1 MKRFFLIPLISFLF
15 FSVLTAEPSLEGFL
29 QNDLE
34 LKNLAL
40 EVKKSVLANKNLSIE
55 NGVDITL
62 STGTANFRF
71 DGDDSS
77 VSFNPSAKIS
87 VSQINNLSVSASS
100 KIKLDNGRNNSSD
113 TSVSVSLDLI
123 SGFMMERKI
132 ALLKS
137 EREVLIAKRNLQNR
151 ALEAEKEYYSKLK
164 SLFSAASE
172 ISVAQNNLYDDTVD
186 FDEIKAKGYSSFSA
200 KYRQAELKVLS
211 DNHEV
216 ETKIH
221 ELEHD
226 CAVFAS
232 ECGIAF
238 QAGTNPAD
246 FLPKEIPQT
255 EPIDIFSFQKK
266 FYTKIEEAEYKHK
279 LAAMERDSEKKF
291 SLAATAG
298 YTFKNSNTA
307 FSDNDSEA
315 DTIDVGISANYK
327 GISFGAGVYLP
338 TDGENPT
345 YSASASI
352 NPNSFRTAKIKKQ
365 TDFMNKEQELIAIQS
380 AENDYDTDIVDKQT
394 ELEDIKWAKE
404 TNLKTYEMYVNLADD
419 MQRLLKQG
427 IVKDTEY
434 LDAFANKELYRF
446 KLLINDI
453 DIIIYNNETKLL
465 FCRDDELKK

>member
-1 MKRFFLIPLISFLF
+1 MKRFFLIPFISFLL
-15 FSVLTAEPSLEGFL
+15 FSVSIAEPSLEGFL

-40 EVKKSVLANKNLSIE
+40 EVKKSVLANKNVSIE

-71 DGDDSS
+71 NGDDSS
-77 VSFNPSAKIS
+77 ISFNPSAKIS
-87 VSQINNLSVSASS
+87 VPQINNLSVSASS
-100 KIKLDNGRNNSSD
+100 KIKLDNGINNSSD
-113 TSVSVSLDLI
+113 TSVSLSVDLI
-123 SGFMMERKI
+123 SGTMTERKI

-137 EREVLIAKRNLQNR
+137 EREVLVAKRNLQNR
-151 ALEAEKEYYSKLK
+151 ALEAEKEYYAKLK

-186 FDEIKAKGYSSFSA
+186 FDEIKAKGYSSSSA
-200 KYRQAELKVLS
+200 RYRQAELKVLS

-232 ECGIAF
+232 ECGSF
-238 QAGTNPAD
+238 FEPGTNPSD
-246 FLPKEIPQT
+246 FLPEEIPQI
-255 EPIDIFSFQKK
+255 ESVDILSFQKK

-279 LAAMERDSEKKF
+279 IAAMERNSEKNF

-298 YTFKNSNTA
+298 YTFKNSNTS
-307 FSDNDSEA
+307 FSDNDSKS
-315 DTIDVGISANYK
+315 DTVDVGISANYK
-327 GISFGAGVYLP
+327 GLTFGAGVYLP
-338 TDGENPT
+338 IDGESPT
-345 YSASASI
+345 YSASASV
-352 NPNSFRTAKIKKQ
+352 NPNSFRSTKIKKQ
-365 TDFMNKEQELIAIQS
+365 TDSMNEEQELIAIQS

-394 ELEDIKWAKE
+394 ELDDIKWSKE

-419 MQRLLKQG
+419 MQHLLKQG
-427 IVKDTEY
+427 IVKETEY

-453 DIIIYNNETKLL
+453 DIIIYNNEAKLL
-465 FCRDDELKK
+465 FCRDDEL